1 MVKALAQFTSRQ
13 AFLDEYLPEKAA
25 MIVADE
31 RNCVMGDSPTL
42 LVADKAWGPG
52 TAMLLLASQLYALN
66 EYTNATVKLTP
77 KQARECAGAI
87 LSDPDYQALKASEV
101 VLFFVR
107 LKAGH
112 FGHFY
117 NAVDTMHITAALKD
131 FTRDLTT
138 QRNRWIEQEESAKR
152 EAEQREHDKVYLRP
166 EQWREWKRNYPARM
180 AQQDADNQ

>member
-1 MVKALAQFTSRQ
+1 MVKAQAQFTSRQ

-77 KQARECAGAI
+77 KQARECAGVI

-101 VLFFVR
+101 VLFFAR

-152 EAEQREHDKVYLRP
+152 DAEQREHDKVYLRP
-166 EQWREWKRNYPARM
+166 EQWREWKRNYLARM